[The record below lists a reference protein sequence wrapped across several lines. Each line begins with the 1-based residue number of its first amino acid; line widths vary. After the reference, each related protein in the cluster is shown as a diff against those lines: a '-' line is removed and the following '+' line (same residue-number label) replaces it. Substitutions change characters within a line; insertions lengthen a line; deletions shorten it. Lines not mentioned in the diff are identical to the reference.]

1 MRRRRENKKLLR
13 LNDEENRMLMELCER
28 YSMGVN
34 EMLRYLIRKEYERIT
49 QNNTPTLGQPTK
61 LDVLERKE
69 ALINEIKQL
78 ADQCVKAYWANCLE
92 MNDNELT
99 EYLVSVLP
107 LQDLD
112 LFRHYHSEMLR
123 VFRERAKELMNQ
135 LSTVSQETGSE
146 ETS

>member
-49 QNNTPTLGQPTK
+49 QNNAATLGQPTLK
-61 LDVLERKE
+61 RDVLERKD
-69 ALINEIKQL
+69 ALINEIKEL
-78 ADQCVKAYWANCLE
+78 ADQCVKAYWGNCLE
-92 MNDNELT
+92 MNDHELT
-99 EYLVSVLP
+99 EYLVSLIP

-112 LFRHYHSEMLR
+112 LFRRYQPEMLR

-135 LSTVSQETGSE
+135 LSTVTQK
-146 ETS
+146 TS